1 MIKKLIGIVIFLLI
15 ANAGIRVGLV
25 FFHDQQF
32 EDAVR
37 ETALFGASKPDEALR
52 LQIMKAASENMI
64 PLEPDYIEIT
74 RKSVVGV
81 NDKVVIKTAY
91 AVLVQLAPGYAR
103 RFDFDYTTP

>member
-1 MIKKLIGIVIFLLI
+1 MFKKLVGLVIFLLI
-15 ANAGIRVGLV
+15 ANAGIRLALV

-32 EDAVR
+32 QDAVR
-37 ETALFGASKPDEALR
+37 EAALFGASKPDEALR
-52 LQIMKAASENMI
+52 KSASENQI
-64 PLEPDYIEIT
+64 PLDPDYIEIV

-91 AVLVQLAPGYAR
+91 AVLVQLAPGYTK

>member
-32 EDAVR
+32 QDAVR

-64 PLEPDYIEIT
+64 PLEPDYIDIS

>member
-32 EDAVR
+32 QDAVR

-52 LQIMKAASENMI
+52 LQVMKAASENMI

-74 RKSVVGV
+74 RKSIVGV

-91 AVLVQLAPGYAR
+91 AVLVQVAPGYAR

>member
-32 EDAVR
+32 QDAVR

-52 LQIMKAASENMI
+52 LQVLANKSAEFDVIV
-64 PLEPDYIEIT
+64 DY
-74 RKSVVGV
+74 
-81 NDKVVIKTAY
+81 
-91 AVLVQLAPGYAR
+91 
-103 RFDFDYTTP
+103 